1 MPKKQMGN
9 VSVFSEIT
17 GVELNGWHCVE
28 EMERP
33 CSTLMTLLHLVELC
47 PGAELSSSG
56 GCGSR
61 HLYRDPSLEGTI
73 QYLTVYKS
81 LRW

>member
-28 EMERP
+28 EMER
-33 CSTLMTLLHLVELC
+33 T
-47 PGAELSSSG
+47 
-56 GCGSR
+56 
-61 HLYRDPSLEGTI
+61 
-73 QYLTVYKS
+73 
-81 LRW
+81 

>member
-28 EMERP
+28 EMKRP
-33 CSTLMTLLHLVELC
+33 CSTLMTLLHVYD
-47 PGAELSSSG
+47 LSS
-56 GCGSR
+56 
-61 HLYRDPSLEGTI
+61 L
-73 QYLTVYKS
+73 
-81 LRW
+81 